1 MHFRTVIIICGGE
14 ISGHTKNFF
23 WGREEGKK
31 KICWKS
37 WDKICQAKKLVS
49 IKNIFVFNNA
59 LMIKWKWELM
69 MGKHGLC
76 EVLELKYG
84 SWRGL
89 QLEGVN
95 KKIIYL
101 MEILEDDL
109 WEPTFSVV
117 VQHFG

>member
-1 MHFRTVIIICGGE
+1 
-14 ISGHTKNFF
+14 
-23 WGREEGKK
+23 
-31 KICWKS
+31 
-37 WDKICQAKKLVS
+37 
-49 IKNIFVFNNA
+49 
-59 LMIKWKWELM
+59 MIKWKWELM